1 MIFYFQP
8 PIIYNLE
15 LLFADHN
22 GATNLMFMMAGYND
36 SDADSATTHLL
47 TGGFKGSE
55 HPEECLRFWYTI
67 GVSRT
72 CDTEKRDGWS

>member
-1 MIFYFQP
+1 
-8 PIIYNLE
+8 
-15 LLFADHN
+15 
-22 GATNLMFMMAGYND
+22 MFMMAGYND

>member
-1 MIFYFQP
+1 
-8 PIIYNLE
+8 
-15 LLFADHN
+15 
-22 GATNLMFMMAGYND
+22 MFMMAGYND

-72 CDTEKRDGWS
+72 CDIEKRDGWSNSINRNVFLSIISS